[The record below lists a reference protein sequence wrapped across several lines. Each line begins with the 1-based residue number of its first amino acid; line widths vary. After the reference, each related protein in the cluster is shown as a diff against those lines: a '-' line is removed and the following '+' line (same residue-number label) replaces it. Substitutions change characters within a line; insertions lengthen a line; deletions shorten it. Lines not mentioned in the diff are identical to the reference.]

1 MSGVQVRIC
10 GLLEFAG
17 ANGEETPEALS
28 TRYPVPFLRHEEGG
42 LGAGG
47 ALSLS
52 LANLSGSSTLNLRL
66 SAAEEKGMVKIISS
80 PRVSTLDNQAAT
92 IEQGVSIPIS
102 VVSANGV
109 NTQFF
114 QADLSLEVTPHV
126 TPEGT
131 ILLDVDITKNE
142 PDFGNRGASG
152 NPTIQRKEATTQL
165 LVRDGDTAVIG
176 GILTRNQSYGRRQVP
191 VLGDLPLIGWLFRN
205 KTRSDRRSELI
216 IFITPRIVNR
226 EAAQIGKAD

>member
-1 MSGVQVRIC
+1 
-10 GLLEFAG
+10 
-17 ANGEETPEALS
+17 
-28 TRYPVPFLRHEEGG
+28 
-42 LGAGG
+42 
-47 ALSLS
+47 
-52 LANLSGSSTLNLRL
+52 
-66 SAAEEKGMVKIISS
+66 
-80 PRVSTLDNQAAT
+80 
-92 IEQGVSIPIS
+92 
-102 VVSANGV
+102 
-109 NTQFF
+109 
-114 QADLSLEVTPHV
+114 
-126 TPEGT
+126 
-131 ILLDVDITKNE
+131 VDITKNE